1 MGGFISGS
9 IDTQLI
15 RFSFELVTF
24 IIIGVMV
31 LQLGASLG
39 LPTYSIVTGL
49 GIGGLAIALAGRD
62 ALSNLIGT
70 VMILLDRPFKLG
82 DYILLG
88 NGVQGS
94 VTEIGLRSTRILT
107 LNGLLV
113 SVPNSKVAN
122 MEITNESAPVSK
134 SRINIPVGVAY
145 GSDPREV
152 EQTLLCASK
161 KSEFVAADP
170 EPSVRFIG
178 FGDSSLQFELLVW
191 IGTTRD

>member
-1 MGGFISGS
+1 
-9 IDTQLI
+9 
-15 RFSFELVTF
+15 
-24 IIIGVMV
+24 
-31 LQLGASLG
+31 
-39 LPTYSIVTGL
+39 
-49 GIGGLAIALAGRD
+49 
-62 ALSNLIGT
+62 
-70 VMILLDRPFKLG
+70 
-82 DYILLG
+82 
-88 NGVQGS
+88 
-94 VTEIGLRSTRILT
+94 
-107 LNGLLV
+107 
-113 SVPNSKVAN
+113 

-191 IGTTRD
+191 IVRPEIRQTPSLN